1 MAKKIDATN
10 ILLQNIINAIQDVK
24 GKEIISLDLRKIDSA
39 ICKYFVICT
48 GTSNT
53 HVNSIESNIKK
64 TISRDIGEKPLHI
77 EGNNV
82 GEWVLMDYSDIIVHV
97 FQEKT
102 RAFYN
107 IEDFWGD
114 AKFKNYKSEE

>member
-1 MAKKIDATN
+1 MAKKLDETN
-10 ILLQNIINAIQDVK
+10 ILLENIITAIQNVK

-48 GTSNT
+48 GTSST
-53 HVNSIESNIKK
+53 HVNSIEGNTKK
-64 TISRDIGEKPLHI
+64 TISQDLGEKPWHI

-82 GEWVLMDYSDIIVHV
+82 GEWVLMDYSDIMVHV

-102 RAFYN
+102 REFYK
-107 IEDFWGD
+107 IEEFWGD
-114 AKFKNYKSEE
+114 AKFINYKE